1 MVAILD
7 AGSGRPGT
15 AAAPSSRWITT
26 CRRPPRWLKSSA
38 VVQGME
44 MRVCVS
50 WEGKEQGQGIA
61 HLDDGTMIVIEN
73 GKDKIGEEAEIVVSS
88 VLQTSAGRMV
98 FAKLR

>member
-1 MVAILD
+1 
-7 AGSGRPGT
+7 
-15 AAAPSSRWITT
+15 
-26 CRRPPRWLKSSA
+26 
-38 VVQGME
+38 